1 MTYDDMEGRLEMKDN
16 ISNFW
21 YYYKMYVLVGL
32 FILAVAFVLIMFSIG
47 NSEPD
52 IQIGYVTDGREIGE
66 DAEAAI
72 NSHFEKVIQDVNKD
86 DNKILDFV
94 PMMGPRVDV
103 EFSDEGVQI
112 MLLDGHTLQVYKEK
126 GVFEPLDEFVDKY
139 QIDISGNEEIM
150 ATPQGQSE
158 KHIYA
163 LPMNKV
169 KYLLDYGFPADNYY
183 LTMRV
188 EYEKNETAK
197 MKSKNANI
205 VLEKMLEYKG

>member
-1 MTYDDMEGRLEMKDN
+1 MKGK

-21 YYYKMYVLVGL
+21 YYYKVYVLVGL
-32 FILAVAFVLIMFSIG
+32 FILAVGFVLIMFSKG
-47 NSEPD
+47 NREPD

-66 DAEAAI
+66 DAKAAI
-72 NSHFEKVIQDVNKD
+72 NNHFEKVIQDVNKD
-86 DNKILDFV
+86 DKKILDFV

-103 EFSDEGVQI
+103 EFSDAGVQI
-112 MLLDGHTLQVYKEK
+112 MLMDGHTLQVYKEK
-126 GVFEPLDEFVDKY
+126 GIFEPLDEFVDKH

-163 LPMNKV
+163 LPMNKI
-169 KYLLDYGFPADNYY
+169 KYLLDFGFPAENYY

-188 EYEKNETAK
+188 EYENNETTK
-197 MKSKNANI
+197 MKNKNAYK

>member
-1 MTYDDMEGRLEMKDN
+1 MKDK

-21 YYYKMYVLVGL
+21 YYYKVYVLVGL
-32 FILAVAFVLIMFSIG
+32 FILAVAFVLIMFSG
-47 NSEPD
+47 GKSEPD
-52 IQIGYVTDGREIGE
+52 IQVGYVTDGREIGD

-72 NSHFEKVIQDVNKD
+72 NSYFEKVIKDVNNDEK
-86 DNKILDFV
+86 KILDFV

-103 EFSDEGVQI
+103 EFSEEGVQI
-112 MLLDGHTLQVYKEK
+112 MLMDGHKLQIYKEQ
-126 GVFEPLDEFVDKY
+126 GLFEPLDEFVDKY

-169 KYLLDYGFPADNYY
+169 NYLLDCGFPAENYY
-183 LTMRV
+183 LTIRV
-188 EYEKNETAK
+188 EYEKNETSE
-197 MKSKNANI
+197 MKNSNAHKI
-205 VLEKMLEYKG
+205 LEKMLEYKR

>member
-1 MTYDDMEGRLEMKDN
+1 MTGK

-21 YYYKMYVLVGL
+21 YYYKVYVLVGL
-32 FILAVAFVLIMFSIG
+32 FILAVVFVLIMFSKG

-72 NSHFEKVIQDVNKD
+72 NNHFEKVIQDVNKD
-86 DNKILDFV
+86 DKKLLDFV

-103 EFSDEGVQI
+103 EFSDDGVQI
-112 MLLDGHTLQVYKEK
+112 MLMDGHTLQIYKEK

-169 KYLLDYGFPADNYY
+169 KYLLDFGFPEENYY

-188 EYEKNETAK
+188 EYEKNETSD
-197 MKSKNANI
+197 MKNSNAHK
-205 VLEKMLEYKG
+205 VLEKMLEYEAENTYN